1 MNRWIKFSLVAA
13 GYLAWVIWLGN
24 LWWLFGLLVIFDI
37 YITKKVRWAFWK
49 GNAKKEGKRNVLLEW
64 VDAIIF
70 ALIAATFV
78 KSFFFEAYMIP
89 TSSMENT
96 LMTGDYLFVGK
107 LKYGPKR
114 PQHPLPF
121 P

>member
-13 GYLAWVIWLGN
+13 GYLLWVIWLGN
-24 LWWLFGLLVIFDI
+24 FWWLFGLVIIFDL
-37 YITKKVRWAFWK
+37 YITKKVKWAFWK
-49 GNAKKEGKRNVLLEW
+49 KTYKEGEKRNIALEW

-89 TSSMENT
+89 TFFHGKHP
-96 LMTGDYLFVGK
+96 MTGDYLFG
-107 LKYGPKR
+107 GN
-114 PQHPLPF
+114 
-121 P
+121 